1 LKPAQPALY
10 VFDPLR
16 SDSERRQ
23 QPIQVSQFYPL
34 GYAYGPRPRRC
45 HWYLWWIF
53 AHVFSFR
60 IRLIRLEAN
69 QAIALL

>member
-45 HWYLWWIF
+45 GVDLWF
-53 AHVFSFR
+53 
-60 IRLIRLEAN
+60 LIHT
-69 QAIALL
+69 